1 MSACSG
7 ATVALAVYDGVKG
20 CGLTLSE
27 LHHHE
32 VLRHVLGGGLA
43 STELEGLGRAGTLV
57 RQASGSFVIS
67 DEEGH
72 CDGQRH
78 GTCDGYLIAVA
89 ASVRILRRTSRGASR
104 SGARALLLGRA
115 GGAVSFL
122 AQIATSR
129 EPPSRPAK

>member
-1 MSACSG
+1 
-7 ATVALAVYDGVKG
+7 
-20 CGLTLSE
+20 LTLSE

-32 VLRHVLGGGLA
+32 VLRHLLAGGLA

-89 ASVRILRRTSRGASR
+89 ASVRIFRRTSRG
-104 SGARALLLGRA
+104 LPDLGLGFYCLA
-115 GGAVSFL
+115 GQVAPYPSWPQL
-122 AQIATSR
+122 ATSR
-129 EPPSRPAK
+129 EPPSRPTK